1 MAAPILQF
9 KKGTTTPGNIFY
21 AAEPAYDT
29 TAKILYLGDSGGT
42 GGGAGTAVASASAT
56 SAATA
61 ILRETAAGTSAGIIL
76 LEETGSGT
84 DSVTIQVP
92 ALAASYTLT
101 LPANDGDAGQVLQT
115 NGTGGLTWVNQTS
128 GYSGWSISD
137 GSTTEEILSG
147 NTVNVTGSTGIDA
160 TVSATDT
167 LTIAIDSTVTTNDG
181 TQTLTNKTLTSP
193 VLTTPQINDSAADHQ
208 YIFASGDLAADRTV
222 TLPVLTDN
230 DTFVFESHTQTL
242 SNKTL
247 DGAISTGGG
256 ITYNGST
263 SGTTVL
269 AASAVAGTTTLTL
282 PAATDTL
289 VGKATTDTFT
299 NKTFDA
305 NGTGNSLSNVEV
317 DNFAAAAIVTEAEGL
332 ASSDNDTSL
341 PTTAAVKD
349 YVDTSVGNVDVE
361 TGLSD
366 GTTTSTV
373 TTSQTLTIQGTTSE
387 VEVGLADQTFTVGL
401 PDNVTVTGTLA
412 VNGTTLSTD
421 ETTFNLLDTTAQT
434 INFGGAATTIDI
446 GATNTGTT
454 TVKNNLVVDGN
465 LTVSGATTTVNT
477 NNLLVEDRVIELGL
491 VDGAAPTANTTWD
504 TAIAFN
510 YHTDS
515 SAKKSALVWLDN
527 IALVAA
533 ATITESSGTGNADP
547 SIAVDSFANFAV
559 GALYIGNPSTAT
571 NQVIDASKNVVN
583 VIIDCGTYPS

>member
-9 KKGTTTPGNIFY
+9 KKGTTTPGSIFY

-29 TAKILYLGDSGGT
+29 TAKILYLGDAGGT
-42 GGGAGTAVASASAT
+42 GSGAGTAVASASAT

-61 ILRETAAGTSAGIIL
+61 ILRETTAGTSAGIIL

-84 DSVTIQVP
+84 DAVTIQVP
-92 ALAASYTLT
+92 ALAASYNFT
-101 LPANDGDAGQVLQT
+101 LPNSGGTSGFVLQT
-115 NGTGGLTWVNQTS
+115 DGSGNTSWVAQTS
-128 GYSGWSISD
+128 GYTGWTIQADTGDTESI
-137 GSTTEEILSG
+137 TTGL
-147 NTVNVTGSTGIDA
+147 TVDFVGGTGIA
-160 TVSATDT
+160 TSYSAANNE
-167 LTIAIDSTVTTNDG
+167 LTIDIDNTVTTNDG
-181 TQTLTNKTLTSP
+181 VQTLTNKTLTSP

-208 YIFASGDLAADRTV
+208 YIFASGDLGADRTV
-222 TLPVLTDN
+222 TLPVLTAN
-230 DTFVFESHTQTL
+230 DTFVFEAHTQTL

-247 DGAISTGGG
+247 DGAISTAGG
-256 ITYNGST
+256 ITYNGSS

-269 AASAVAGTTTLTL
+269 AASATASGTLTL

-305 NGTGNSLSNVEV
+305 NASGNSLSNVEV
-317 DNFAAAAIVTEAEGL
+317 ADFAGTAIVTETEGL

-341 PTTAAVKD
+341 PTTAAVID
-349 YVDTSVGNVDVE
+349 YVDTSIGNVDVE

-373 TTSQTLTIQGTTSE
+373 TTSQTLTIQGTASE
-387 VEVGLADQTFTVGL
+387 VDVALVDQTFTVGL

-412 VNGTTLSTD
+412 VNGATLSTD
-421 ETTFNLLDTTAQT
+421 DTTFSLLDTTATT

-446 GATNTGTT
+446 GAASGTT
-454 TVKNNLVVDGN
+454 TVKNNLVVDGD
-465 LTVSGATTTVNT
+465 LTVSGTTTTVNT
-477 NNLLVEDRVIELGL
+477 NQLLVEDRVIELGL
-491 VDGAAPTANTTWD
+491 VNGAAPTANTTWD
-504 TAIAFN
+504 SAIAFN

-533 ATITESSGTGNADP
+533 AEITETAGSGNADP
-547 SIAVDSFANFAV
+547 SIAVSSFANFAV
-559 GALYIGNPSTAT
+559 GALYIGDPSTDT
-571 NQVIDASKNVVN
+571 NEVVDSSKNVIN
-583 VIIDCGTYPS
+583 VIIDGGTY